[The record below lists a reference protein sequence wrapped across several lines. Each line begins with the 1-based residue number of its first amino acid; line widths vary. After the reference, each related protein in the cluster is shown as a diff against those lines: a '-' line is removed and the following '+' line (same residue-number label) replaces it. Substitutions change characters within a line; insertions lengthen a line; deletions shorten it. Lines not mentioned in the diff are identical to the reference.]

1 MEKTLL
7 TSSLIACLSIASV
20 NVYAASENSISIG
33 YAQSHVK
40 ENGYTLDNDPKG
52 FNLKYRYELDDNWG
66 VIGSFAYTHQ
76 GYDFFYG
83 SNKFGH
89 GDLDYYSVTMGPSF
103 RINEYVSLYGLL
115 GAAHGKVLLGAAHGK
130 VKSSVFD
137 GSVSTSK
144 TSMAYGAGVQFNPL
158 PNFVIDAS
166 YEYSKL
172 DSVKFGTWMLG
183 AGYRF

>member
-1 MEKTLL
+1 MKKTLL
-7 TSSLIACLSIASV
+7 ASSLIACLSIASV
-20 NVYAASENSISIG
+20 NVYAASESSISIG

-89 GDLDYYSVTMGPSF
+89 GDVDYYSVTMGPSF

-115 GAAHGKVLLGAAHGK
+115 GAAHGKV
-130 VKSSVFD
+130 KSSVFD
-137 GSVSTSK
+137 ESISASK

-172 DSVKFGTWMLG
+172 DSIKVGTWMLG

>member
-1 MEKTLL
+1 MKKTLL
-7 TSSLIACLSIASV
+7 ASSLIACLSIASV
-20 NVYAASENSISIG
+20 NVYAAGENSISVG

-40 ENGYTLDNDPKG
+40 GNGYTLSNDPKG

-66 VIGSFAYTHQ
+66 VVGSFAYTHQ

-83 SNKFGH
+83 SNKVGN
-89 GDLDYYSVTMGPSF
+89 GDVDYYSVTMGPSF

-115 GAAHGKVLLGAAHGK
+115 GAAHGKVE
-130 VKSSVFD
+130 SSVFD
-137 GSVSTSK
+137 RSASVSK

-172 DSVKFGTWMLG
+172 DSIKAGTWMLG